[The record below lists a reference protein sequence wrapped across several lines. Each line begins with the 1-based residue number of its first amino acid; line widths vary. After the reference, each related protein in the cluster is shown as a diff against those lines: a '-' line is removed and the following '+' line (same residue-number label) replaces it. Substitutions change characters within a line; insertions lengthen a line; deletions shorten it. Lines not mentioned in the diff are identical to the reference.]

1 MLRPLRPV
9 SILLL
14 RSRKRPRPPLGPII
28 GLTLLFTLTILL
40 HLSSRRTEII
50 QPFPLRKPPT
60 GNIQSPYPNANEHA
74 PTIYA
79 EVLPSSATAPTPPSD
94 ATNTS
99 SAPSS
104 ESSITANPPPLNT
117 THSNDTKTPT
127 EPEAE
132 LDFDLPPDYKD
143 VRKWQQELPQHN
155 LSLPYPEGK
164 DGRYV
169 KFSCG
174 IQMLGWNNVL
184 NEMYA

>member
-1 MLRPLRPV
+1 
-9 SILLL
+9 
-14 RSRKRPRPPLGPII
+14 
-28 GLTLLFTLTILL
+28 
-40 HLSSRRTEII
+40 
-50 QPFPLRKPPT
+50 
-60 GNIQSPYPNANEHA
+60 
-74 PTIYA
+74 
-79 EVLPSSATAPTPPSD
+79 
-94 ATNTS
+94 
-99 SAPSS
+99 
-104 ESSITANPPPLNT
+104 LNT

-127 EPEAE
+127 ESEAE

-184 NEMYA
+184 NEMYV